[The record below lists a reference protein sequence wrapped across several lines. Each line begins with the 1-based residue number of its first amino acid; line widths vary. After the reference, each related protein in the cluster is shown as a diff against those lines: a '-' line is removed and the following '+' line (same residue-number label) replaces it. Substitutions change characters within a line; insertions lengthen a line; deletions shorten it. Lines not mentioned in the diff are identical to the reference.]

1 MNKICIGLDL
11 EKNSSLF
18 TYYNIINQTK
28 SKAFCYKLNPAYFM
42 ENNVLFKKVVD
53 YLNENNIKWIYD
65 GKTGDVLHTNEY
77 YADYIYNYLN
87 ASGATLNPYVGIES
101 LMPFT
106 KYKNKMNFLLCR
118 TTNIGSELLQKDV
131 YKKVYFMSK
140 KLNSGLVVAG
150 NKVEL
155 IKDAIE
161 SCKDQTI
168 LCPGIGAQGGKINKE
183 LKLENII
190 YSVSRSI
197 INSKN
202 PYIELEKYIND

>member
-42 ENNVLFKKVVD
+42 ENNVLFKKVVN

-65 GKTGDVLHTNEY
+65 GKLGDVLHTNEY
-77 YADYIYNYLN
+77 YAEYVYSYLK
-87 ASGATLNPYVGIES
+87 ASGVTLNPYVGIES

-118 TTNIGSELLQKDV
+118 TTNIGSDLLQKES

-150 NKVEL
+150 NKEDL
-155 IKDAIE
+155 IKDAIKN
-161 SCKDQTI
+161 CKKQMI
-168 LCPGIGAQGGKINKE
+168 LCPGIGAQGGKINKQIS
-183 LKLENII
+183 KENII
-190 YSVSRSI
+190 YSISRSI

-202 PYIELEKYIND
+202 PEKELEKYVS